1 MNIVID
7 ISDRIYSIVQNKPL
21 NIIDSGIVEKAIA
34 NGTPLPNDA
43 IIIDA
48 KEQSDYVFVEKAK
61 YNDLVEA
68 ASKALTDR
76 IKKSLYEGGTDDN
89 DGMLEQQSILD
100 KIRAEIDSHC
110 SDNRDRNDGLY
121 IAMKI
126 IDKYKSE
133 SEGKE

>member
-1 MNIVID
+1 MQIVID
-7 ISDRIYSIVQNKPL
+7 IDDKLYNRIKYLEPKANTMLDELMRSVQ
-21 NIIDSGIVEKAIA
+21 

-76 IKKSLYEGGTDDN
+76 IKKSLHEGVT
-89 DGMLEQQSILD
+89 
-100 KIRAEIDSHC
+100 AESE
-110 SDNRDRNDGLY
+110 
-121 IAMKI
+121 A
-126 IDKYKSE
+126 E
-133 SEGKE
+133 SEGDADGKEETT

>member
-1 MNIVID
+1 MQIAID
-7 ISDRIYSIVQNKPL
+7 IDDKLYNRIKYLEPKANTMLDELMRSVQ
-21 NIIDSGIVEKAIA
+21 

-76 IKKSLYEGGTDDN
+76 IKKSLHEGVT
-89 DGMLEQQSILD
+89 
-100 KIRAEIDSHC
+100 AE
-110 SDNRDRNDGLY
+110 SD
-121 IAMKI
+121 A
-126 IDKYKSE
+126 E
-133 SEGKE
+133 SEDKE

>member
-1 MNIVID
+1 MQIVIKID
-7 ISDRIYSIVQNKPL
+7 DKLYNRIKYLEPRADTMLDELMRSVQ
-21 NIIDSGIVEKAIA
+21 
-34 NGTPLPNDA
+34 NGTPLPDDA

-76 IKKSLYEGGTDDN
+76 IKKSLHKGVT
-89 DGMLEQQSILD
+89 
-100 KIRAEIDSHC
+100 AE
-110 SDNRDRNDGLY
+110 SD
-121 IAMKI
+121 A
-126 IDKYKSE
+126 E

>member
-1 MNIVID
+1 MQIAID
-7 ISDRIYSIVQNKPL
+7 IDDKLYNRIKYLEPKANTMLDELMRSVQ
-21 NIIDSGIVEKAIA
+21 

-76 IKKSLYEGGTDDN
+76 IKKSLHEGVT
-89 DGMLEQQSILD
+89 
-100 KIRAEIDSHC
+100 AESE
-110 SDNRDRNDGLY
+110 
-121 IAMKI
+121 A
-126 IDKYKSE
+126 E
-133 SEGKE
+133 SEG

>member
-1 MNIVID
+1 MQIVIEID
-7 ISDRIYSIVQNKPL
+7 DKLYKRIKYLEPKADTMLDELMRSVQ
-21 NIIDSGIVEKAIA
+21 

-76 IKKSLYEGGTDDN
+76 IKKSLHEGVT
-89 DGMLEQQSILD
+89 
-100 KIRAEIDSHC
+100 AESK
-110 SDNRDRNDGLY
+110 
-121 IAMKI
+121 A
-126 IDKYKSE
+126 
-133 SEGKE
+133 EGEVAET

>member
-1 MNIVID
+1 MQIVIEID
-7 ISDRIYSIVQNKPL
+7 DKLYKRIKYLEPKADTMLDELMRSVQ
-21 NIIDSGIVEKAIA
+21 

-76 IKKSLYEGGTDDN
+76 IKKSLHEGVT
-89 DGMLEQQSILD
+89 
-100 KIRAEIDSHC
+100 AESE
-110 SDNRDRNDGLY
+110 
-121 IAMKI
+121 A
-126 IDKYKSE
+126 E
-133 SEGKE
+133 SEG

>member
-1 MNIVID
+1 MQIVID
-7 ISDRIYSIVQNKPL
+7 IPDRIYNIVQNKTL

-34 NGTPLPNDA
+34 NGTPLPDDA

-76 IKKSLYEGGTDDN
+76 IKKSLHEGVT
-89 DGMLEQQSILD
+89 
-100 KIRAEIDSHC
+100 AE
-110 SDNRDRNDGLY
+110 SD
-121 IAMKI
+121 A
-126 IDKYKSE
+126 E
-133 SEGKE
+133 SEDSE